1 MATLDVRPRLL
12 DALSVLRDRVDA
24 ARFPLPLRGAARA
37 RRNRAELLAQLDDYV
52 IPRLRSPQAPLLA
65 VIGGSTGAGKSTL
78 VNSLVGRRVSEAGV
92 LRPTTRTPVLV
103 CHPDDLRWFAG
114 PRVLPQ
120 LARMWVPEQDDGA
133 EGEYAASGGL
143 GRGEFGVRGVGGVA
157 AGGGRGPSGVQGGAQ
172 GRRMAEELHGGEGGR
187 SGREGHGGARGAGG
201 ERGRGVGGEADE
213 VSEVRGEVYG
223 GGEAEGAFG
232 AGYGYAGGG
241 GAVGGGFGAYEGAGV
256 AGGGAAGSGMFTVR
270 IETEPA
276 LPSGLALL
284 DAPDI
289 DSLVARNREL
299 AAELICA
306 ADVWVL
312 VTTAARYADAV
323 PWHLLRTAKE
333 YDVTLVTV
341 LDRVPHQIATDISG
355 RYAELLQRAGL
366 GHVPRFTI
374 PELPE
379 SAGGGRGLLPATAV
393 AALRDWL
400 ERHAQDPVARTAA
413 AERTATGVI
422 ASLRSRLPALAGAAA
437 AQHAA
442 ALRLAGRVEEAYERA
457 AERVRQE
464 VAAGEVLSGDARAH
478 WRDHGLDGR
487 SDELLDA
494 LTHGL
499 TSLLTCAVE
508 EADERSA
515 DAWRRDPAAAEVA
528 LTTAEGAAG
537 AGERLGVIVRRW
549 RRCLEEL
556 AEEETREARAGQAG
570 ERAGSVEPEESAA
583 LLATALLGGRR
594 ARTAGENLADLLGA
608 QSALR
613 LCDRGSRLLATYLER
628 ALHGERERRLA
639 PLDQLTVPPDQQA
652 ELIAALSVLQR
663 EKQREQRKEEET
675 AMAREMAMGKEG
687 VSG

>member
-1 MATLDVRPRLL
+1 M
-12 DALSVLRDRVDA
+12 
-24 ARFPLPLRGAARA
+24 
-37 RRNRAELLAQLDDYV
+37 
-52 IPRLRSPQAPLLA
+52 
-65 VIGGSTGAGKSTL
+65 
-78 VNSLVGRRVSEAGV
+78 
-92 LRPTTRTPVLV
+92 
-103 CHPDDLRWFAG
+103 
-114 PRVLPQ
+114 
-120 LARMWVPEQDDGA
+120 
-133 EGEYAASGGL
+133 
-143 GRGEFGVRGVGGVA
+143 
-157 AGGGRGPSGVQGGAQ
+157 
-172 GRRMAEELHGGEGGR
+172 
-187 SGREGHGGARGAGG
+187 
-201 ERGRGVGGEADE
+201 
-213 VSEVRGEVYG
+213 
-223 GGEAEGAFG
+223 
-232 AGYGYAGGG
+232 GG
-241 GAVGGGFGAYEGAGV
+241 GAEAG
-256 AGGGAAGSGMFTVR
+256 MLTVR
-270 IETEPA
+270 IETDPA

-379 SAGGGRGLLPATAV
+379 SAGGGSGLLPATAV
-393 AALRDWL
+393 AALRGWL
-400 ERHAQDPVARTAA
+400 ERHAQDPVARAAA
-413 AERTATGVI
+413 AERTAAGVI

-494 LTHGL
+494 LTDGL
-499 TSLLTCAVE
+499 TSLLTCAVD
-508 EADERSA
+508 EADERAA
-515 DAWRRDPAAAEVA
+515 DAWRRDPAAAEVS
-528 LTTAEGAAG
+528 LTAAAG
-537 AGERLGVIVRRW
+537 ASGAGGRLGVIVRRW

-608 QSALR
+608 QTALR
-613 LCDRGSRLLATYLER
+613 LCERGGRLLAIYLER
-628 ALHGERERRLA
+628 ALDGERERRLA
-639 PLDQLTVPPDQQA
+639 PLDQLTVPLDQQA
-652 ELIAALSVLQR
+652 ELIAALSVVQK
-663 EKQREQRKEEET
+663 EKEMEKPEGMEKERPREQRQAEERARAMEKEE
-675 AMAREMAMGKEG
+675 